1 MRANI
6 FYDELYNFEII
17 NYYSTIAL
25 TVAVV
30 GAASMA
36 VATVFDGVKRSVT
49 ALENAPNIDPKRD

>member
-1 MRANI
+1 MN
-6 FYDELYNFEII
+6 YTNFEII

-36 VATVFDGVKRSVT
+36 VATAFDGVKRSVT